1 MEKLEDLA
9 PFRCNTMVDNP
20 AEDMKALV
28 LARVGRADTS
38 ADAHH
43 PHMSDQRIFRNHMAH
58 CQCNSCKS
66 IAWFSS
72 VH

>member
-1 MEKLEDLA
+1 
-9 PFRCNTMVDNP
+9 MVDNP

-43 PHMSDQRIFRNHMAH
+43 PHMSDLWLMCIFRNRMANPNH
-58 CQCNSCKS
+58 LTSKS
-66 IAWFSS
+66 VKQSNETN
-72 VH
+72 VT